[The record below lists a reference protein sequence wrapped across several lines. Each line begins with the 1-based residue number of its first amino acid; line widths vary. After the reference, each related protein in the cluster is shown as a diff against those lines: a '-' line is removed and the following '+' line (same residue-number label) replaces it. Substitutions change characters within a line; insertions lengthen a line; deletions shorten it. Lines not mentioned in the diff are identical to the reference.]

1 MTDTA
6 GCFIVRSSYVF
17 FKRAVR
23 YAGVGRL
30 LHLVSIGG
38 LVLFFYSG
46 KLALIKMG
54 EGEMALFWG
63 FLYLSLYGLVLIWFS
78 QKDALCRFQN
88 YKLAKD
94 LFYENRGNLHQIKRV
109 CGIFSASKCQ
119 REAIRVAGA
128 DLGISN
134 VLADYYREQGYRW
147 YHLIPDRVLNH
158 PKVLFTRR
166 YWKRTLFVPTY
177 HSKYFLW

>member
-1 MTDTA
+1 MMDNADGLT
-6 GCFIVRSSYVF
+6 ISPSYVF

-23 YAGVGRL
+23 YACVGRL
-30 LHLVSIGG
+30 LHLVSIAG

-46 KLALIKMG
+46 KLVLIKME
-54 EGEMALFWG
+54 EGEPVLFLCL
-63 FLYLSLYGLVLIWFS
+63 LYLSLYGLTLIWFS

-94 LFYENRGNLHQIKRV
+94 LFYENRGNLHQIRRV

-128 DLGISN
+128 DLGIKT
-134 VLADYYREQGYRW
+134 VLTVYYRERGYRW
-147 YHLIPDRVLNH
+147 YHLIPDRVLNN